1 MVICITFKLTSHEKY
16 ILVTRY
22 KHCIGLLDEWKK
34 KELFPKFFQGKNSKN
49 DWYNHYIPIQRQ
61 TDL

>member
-1 MVICITFKLTSHEKY
+1 MVICITFELTSHEKY

-34 KELFPKFFQGKNSKN
+34 RNFSPSFSREKFQK
-49 DWYNHYIPIQRQ
+49 
-61 TDL
+61 